1 MSETQASIS
10 AERSDAR
17 PAYRSPRAW
26 TLLLSLLFLGLAL
39 DIGTKYWSFAAVAD
53 DPVVLD
59 REALTADPTLNPI
72 PHHNGIRVLPA
83 HLLQFK
89 LVINRGAVFGIG
101 ADQRGFFIG
110 FTLVALIVGLYIF
123 GAFTSAR
130 SRLAHTGLALILA
143 GGIGNLYD
151 RVVYGVVRDF
161 LHMLPGWHL
170 PFGWSWPGNNP
181 EIFPWVFNIA
191 DVMLLTGMVLL
202 MIHINRVEQRRK
214 KEEAR
219 DKESAQ
225 PRVET
230 PAQSD

>member
-1 MSETQASIS
+1 MRKAMSETALKNSS
-10 AERSDAR
+10 R
-17 PAYRSPRAW
+17 PGAAPAFCSPRAW
-26 TLLLSLLFLGLAL
+26 ALLLGILLIGLL
-39 DIGTKYWSFAAVAD
+39 VDIGTKYWAFVAVAD
-53 DPVVLD
+53 QPVTLD
-59 REALTADPTLNPI
+59 RDALLADPTLNPI
-72 PHHNGIRVLPA
+72 PQHDGVPILPA
-83 HLLQFK
+83 QLLQLK

-161 LHMLPGWHL
+161 LHMLPGWRL

-214 KEEAR
+214 REEGTG
-219 DKESAQ
+219 K
-225 PRVET
+225 VT
-230 PAQSD
+230 K